1 MPFNFLKRK
10 KPEKAKGGAEEKKPG
25 EKLGAETKGGAER
38 KAEAKAE
45 ASGASGSEP
54 MAAVAE
60 APRPTAA
67 PEAAPSDLEA
77 AVGELHAG
85 LVDLGLTIAG
95 TKTVFT
101 KRVAAFPE
109 GTGAFLTAY
118 REKPYRAGTRILADW
133 LGFRAPAEF
142 DPEKLLADVN
152 LRLSSFKLS
161 VQMMDLSWLDQELSL
176 RKARLRQGEIEKV
189 VRFKDARDFIRGVN
203 DLIAARKLAF
213 LELETWSRDYAF
225 LLVREP
231 KWDRLAATKL
241 VVVKAPQT
249 AVGGECG
256 ECGAP
261 VGENWHD
268 CLSCG
273 AVFGTE

>member
-1 MPFNFLKRK
+1 MPFKFWKRE
-10 KPEKAKGGAEEKKPG
+10 KPEKEKGGAEAKKEAEKPAPESKVA
-25 EKLGAETKGGAER
+25 AETKAEAASAAGPGAAAAIEAAP
-38 KAEAKAE
+38 KAEK
-45 ASGASGSEP
+45 
-54 MAAVAE
+54 
-60 APRPTAA
+60 A
-67 PEAAPSDLEA
+67 PEPSPSDLEV

-95 TKTVFT
+95 TKAVFA

-109 GTGAFLTAY
+109 GTGSFLSTY
-118 REKPYRAGTRILADW
+118 RETPYRAGTRILADW
-133 LGFRAPAEF
+133 LGFRAPADF

-161 VQMMDLSWLDQELSL
+161 VQMTDLTWLDQELSL
-176 RKARLRQGEIEKV
+176 RKARLRLGETEKV

-203 DLIAARKLAF
+203 DLIAPRKLAF

-225 LLVREP
+225 LLVRDP
-231 KWDRLAATKL
+231 KWDKLAATKL

>member
-10 KPEKAKGGAEEKKPG
+10 KPEKEKGGAEG
-25 EKLGAETKGGAER
+25 TKGGKPAAETQAAPKAKIEAR
-38 KAEAKAE
+38 TESAAAGPGTVATISEAPKAEKIP
-45 ASGASGSEP
+45 EP
-54 MAAVAE
+54 APSDFEAAVA
-60 APRPTAA
+60 
-67 PEAAPSDLEA
+67 
-77 AVGELHAG
+77 ELHAG

-95 TKTVFT
+95 TKTVFS

-109 GTGAFLTAY
+109 GKGAFLSLY
-118 REKPYRAGTRILADW
+118 RERPYRAGTRILAEW

-161 VQMMDLSWLDQELSL
+161 VQMTDLTWLDQELSL
-176 RKARLRQGEIEKV
+176 RKARLRMGDTEKV
-189 VRFKDARDFIRGVN
+189 VRFKDARDFVRGVN
-203 DLIAARKLAF
+203 EMIAPRKLAF
-213 LELETWSRDYAF
+213 LELETWAPDYAF

-231 KWDRLAATKL
+231 KWDKLAATKL

-273 AVFGTE
+273 AVFGTD